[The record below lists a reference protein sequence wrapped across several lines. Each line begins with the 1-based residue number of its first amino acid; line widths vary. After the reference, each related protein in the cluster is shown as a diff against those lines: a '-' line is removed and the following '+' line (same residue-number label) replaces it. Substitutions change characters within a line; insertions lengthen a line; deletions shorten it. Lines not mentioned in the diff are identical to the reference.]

1 MTESYVKSWYGN
13 LKQNMSENVKFHL
26 QSLCFFIF
34 FCFFSLNCWILH
46 PVATFPEKETVW
58 LSDRWKDR
66 KCKNM
71 AEGILAYIMK
81 TVKSWRTKDPQ
92 HSFHLS
98 SSLNVLMELQ
108 QLHPHISSSSV
119 TWWGIHSA
127 RYLCTLSPY
136 QPKPLR
142 PPSDRRTSPLVLNI
156 WFPAV
161 ALIHWRCT
169 WDLSVS
175 LFLPSPFQYWI
186 VVLCLYLF
194 WKWQS
199 NIHTLFTPWLE
210 VSQRW
215 TCLTLSTLSVSFH
228 VNNQV
233 EHF

>member
-71 AEGILAYIMK
+71 VEGILAYIMK

-108 QLHPHISSSSV
+108 Q
-119 TWWGIHSA
+119 
-127 RYLCTLSPY
+127 R
-136 QPKPLR
+136 
-142 PPSDRRTSPLVLNI
+142 
-156 WFPAV
+156 F
-161 ALIHWRCT
+161 
-169 WDLSVS
+169 
-175 LFLPSPFQYWI
+175 
-186 VVLCLYLF
+186 
-194 WKWQS
+194 
-199 NIHTLFTPWLE
+199 IHTSALHQWHDEGFTLLVISAHSRLTNQNRSVLRLTGAHHHSFSTFDFLQWLRFTDGARE
-210 VSQRW
+210 
-215 TCLTLSTLSVSFH
+215 TCRSVSFSPH
-228 VNNQV
+228 LFNIGLWSCVCTFSENDNPT
-233 EHF
+233 FTPSLRRD

>member
-34 FCFFSLNCWILH
+34 FCFFSLNSGILH

-108 QLHPHISSSSV
+108 QRFIHTSALHQWHDEGFTLLVISAHSRLTNQNRSVLRLTGAHHHSFSTFDFLQWLRFTDGACETCRSVCSSPH
-119 TWWGIHSA
+119 
-127 RYLCTLSPY
+127 L
-136 QPKPLR
+136 
-142 PPSDRRTSPLVLNI
+142 
-156 WFPAV
+156 
-161 ALIHWRCT
+161 
-169 WDLSVS
+169 
-175 LFLPSPFQYWI
+175 
-186 VVLCLYLF
+186 
-194 WKWQS
+194 S
-199 NIHTLFTPWLE
+199 NIGLWSCVCTFSENDNPTFTP
-210 VSQRW
+210 
-215 TCLTLSTLSVSFH
+215 TLRRD
-228 VNNQV
+228 
-233 EHF
+233 

>member
-58 LSDRWKDR
+58 LSDRWRDR
-66 KCKNM
+66 TCKNM

-108 QLHPHISSSSV
+108 QRFIHTSALHQWHDEGFTLLVISAHSRLTNQNRSV
-119 TWWGIHSA
+119 LRLTGAHHHSFSTFDFLQWLRFTDGA
-127 RYLCTLSPY
+127 RETC
-136 QPKPLR
+136 R
-142 PPSDRRTSPLVLNI
+142 
-156 WFPAV
+156 
-161 ALIHWRCT
+161 
-169 WDLSVS
+169 SVC
-175 LFLPSPFQYWI
+175 FQYWI

-210 VSQRW
+210 VSQLW

-233 EHF
+233 KHF

>member
-58 LSDRWKDR
+58 LSDRRKDR

-108 QLHPHISSSSV
+108 QRFIHTSALHQWHDEGFTLLVISAHSRLTNQKRSV
-119 TWWGIHSA
+119 LRLTGSHHHSFSTFDFLQWLRFTDGA
-127 RYLCTLSPY
+127 RETC
-136 QPKPLR
+136 R
-142 PPSDRRTSPLVLNI
+142 
-156 WFPAV
+156 
-161 ALIHWRCT
+161 
-169 WDLSVS
+169 SVC
-175 LFLPSPFQYWI
+175 FQYWI

-210 VSQRW
+210 VSQLW

>member
-58 LSDRWKDR
+58 LSDRWRDR
-66 KCKNM
+66 TCKNM

-92 HSFHLS
+92 YSFHLS

-108 QLHPHISSSSV
+108 QRFIHTSALHQWHDEGFTLLVISAHSRLTNQKRSV
-119 TWWGIHSA
+119 LRLTGSHHHSFSTFDFLQWLRFTDGA
-127 RYLCTLSPY
+127 RETC
-136 QPKPLR
+136 R
-142 PPSDRRTSPLVLNI
+142 
-156 WFPAV
+156 
-161 ALIHWRCT
+161 
-169 WDLSVS
+169 SVC
-175 LFLPSPFQYWI
+175 FQYWI

-210 VSQRW
+210 VSQLW